1 MLRRAVAAE
10 ARRRI
15 SLAPARLAHELAQPQ
30 AESVVPERR
39 GLEPSWVPLYKRSS
53 KVSHG
58 RPPGIVAA
66 EMDEWL
72 RQRLRLSQDQV
83 LAYVREL
90 RKFKKNEGALERL
103 RDCSLSIVY
112 FLYVRVAFIITMSTD
127 AERAAAEKAD
137 ADKKA
142 AASAWPTGGYNS
154 FIPLLLF
161 SVLAMLALYV
171 DLSAISVV
179 CASLTEYQYAII
191 CVNAMLVIY
200 SWINLIEKLPIY
212 STLPTAT
219 MLLDW
224 MEAHGAKLRLG
235 HHALRL
241 DLISKVCGI
250 QAAEKYFWSLPDIC
264 NSVKT
269 YSCLL
274 NCYGKHGLAYKGLEL
289 YEKMKAKNIV
299 PDKLVY
305 NNLMI
310 LYQKAGQPEKIL
322 STFEEMRGSG
332 VSANKFTYFTLI
344 ESYIT
349 MNDLDAAEKVLEELQ
364 KVAPVH
370 WSLYTRMANNY
381 IKLKLFGKAEIAL
394 KKAEEVMD
402 KADLRS
408 WYALLSLHAH
418 CGNSTEV
425 KRIWKS
431 LKSTFKKCLNR
442 SYLVMLQGL
451 SMIDDF
457 ESLQQIFQEWQSNHE
472 HYDMRITNIMIK
484 AYLDKNMIDEA
495 EAIRQSTMAQ
505 GRCDERTVYIFAE
518 FYLDKSDVNTALEIL
533 RDAKN
538 MVTTHKWVPTK
549 ELVSRFLKHHE
560 ESKDV
565 AGAESFVECLKK
577 LECLDPDAYERS

>member
-10 ARRRI
+10 AGRRI
-15 SLAPARLAHELAQPQ
+15 PLAPARLAHELAQPQ
-30 AESVVPERR
+30 AESVVPDRR
-39 GLEPSWVPLYKRSS
+39 GLEPSWVPLYKRIS

-90 RKFKKNEGALERL
+90 TKFKKNEGALE
-103 RDCSLSIVY
+103 
-112 FLYVRVAFIITMSTD
+112 
-127 AERAAAEKAD
+127 
-137 ADKKA
+137 
-142 AASAWPTGGYNS
+142 
-154 FIPLLLF
+154 
-161 SVLAMLALYV
+161 
-171 DLSAISVV
+171 
-179 CASLTEYQYAII
+179 
-191 CVNAMLVIY
+191 
-200 SWINLIEKLPIY
+200 
-212 STLPTAT
+212 
-219 MLLDW
+219 LLDW

-241 DLISKVCGI
+241 DLISKVRGI
-250 QAAEKYFWSLPDIC
+250 QAAEEYFWSLPDIC
-264 NSVKT
+264 KSVKT

-310 LYQKAGQPEKIL
+310 LYQKAGQPEKIQ

-349 MNDLDAAEKVLEELQ
+349 MNDLDAAEKVLAELQ

-402 KADLRS
+402 KADLCS

-442 SYLVMLQGL
+442 SYLVMLQAL

-457 ESLQQIFQEWQSNHE
+457 ESLQQIFQEWQSSHE
-472 HYDMRITNIMIK
+472 HYDTRIANVMIK
-484 AYLDKNMIDEA
+484 AYLDKGIIDEA

-505 GRCDERTVYIFAE
+505 GHCDEEMVYIFAE

-538 MVTTHKWVPTK
+538 MVTAHKWVLSK
-549 ELVSRFLKHHE
+549 ELVSRFLKHYE

-565 AGAESFVECLKK
+565 AGAESFLECLKK
-577 LECLDPDAYERS
+577 LECLDPDAYEAMMQTYVVAGRTRDD

>member
-39 GLEPSWVPLYKRSS
+39 GLEPSWVPLYKRIS

-90 RKFKKNEGALERL
+90 RKFKKNEGALE
-103 RDCSLSIVY
+103 
-112 FLYVRVAFIITMSTD
+112 
-127 AERAAAEKAD
+127 
-137 ADKKA
+137 
-142 AASAWPTGGYNS
+142 
-154 FIPLLLF
+154 
-161 SVLAMLALYV
+161 
-171 DLSAISVV
+171 
-179 CASLTEYQYAII
+179 
-191 CVNAMLVIY
+191 
-200 SWINLIEKLPIY
+200 
-212 STLPTAT
+212 
-219 MLLDW
+219 LLDW
-224 MEAHGAKLRLG
+224 MEARGANLSPG
-235 HHALRL
+235 HQAVRL
-241 DLISKVCGI
+241 DLVSKVHGI
-250 QAAEKYFWSLPDIC
+250 QAAEEYFWSLPDISK
-264 NSVKT
+264 SVKT

-274 NCYGKHGLAYKGLEL
+274 NCYGQHGLAYKGLDL
-289 YEKMKAKNIV
+289 YEKMKAKNMV
-299 PDKLVY
+299 LDKLVY
-305 NNLMI
+305 NHLMK
-310 LYQKAGQPEKIL
+310 LYQKAGQPEKVR
-322 STFEEMRGSG
+322 STFEEMRESG
-332 VSANKFTYFTLI
+332 ISADKFTYFTLI

-349 MNDLDAAEKVLEELQ
+349 MNDLDTAEKILEELQ

-370 WSLYTRMANNY
+370 WSLYTLMANNY
-381 IKLKLFGKAEIAL
+381 IKVELFGKAEVAL

-402 KADLRS
+402 KAELHP
-408 WYALLSLHAH
+408 WNVILSLHAL

-425 KRIWKS
+425 KRIWES

-472 HYDMRITNIMIK
+472 HYDTRIANVMIK
-484 AYLDKNMIDEA
+484 AYLDKGMRDEA

-505 GRCDERTVYIFAE
+505 GHCDEGMVYIFTE
-518 FYLDKSDVNTALEIL
+518 FYLDKSGVNTALEIL

-538 MVTTHKWVPTK
+538 MVTAHKWVPSK
-549 ELVSRFLKHHE
+549 ELVSRFLKHYE

-565 AGAESFVECLKK
+565 AGAESFLECLKK
-577 LECLDPDAYERS
+577 LECLDPDAYEAMMQTYVVAGRT